1 MMNKIKVALIALVA
15 FVGVA
20 TLTPS
25 YVNAAPADQIQTGV
39 DSVGGKDSGGTLPAR
54 IKTIVNTALFILGSI
69 AVVMIVLG
77 GIRYTISN
85 GESSQIK
92 SAKDTIMYA
101 VIGLVV
107 AILAYSIVNFV
118 VDQFVK

>member
-1 MMNKIKVALIALVA
+1 MNKIKVALIALVA
-15 FVGVA
+15 LVGVA
-20 TLTPS
+20 TLTPA
-25 YVNAAPADQIQTGV
+25 YVSADPADQIKTGV
-39 DSVGGKDSGGTLPAR
+39 NSVGGNDSGGTLQAR
-54 IKTIVNTALFILGSI
+54 IKTIVNTLLFVLGSI
-69 AVVMIVLG
+69 AVVMIVIG

-107 AILAYSIVNFV
+107 AILAYAIVNFV